1 MDADGT
7 LIEREHL
14 ALRGCAPG
22 RGARRATRRIEEPRT
37 CEARDCDT
45 ILSAY
50 NAGARCWQHQVATRY
65 VPRGSRIRLV
75 VA

>member
-7 LIEREHL
+7 LIQREHI
-14 ALRGCAPG
+14 ALRGRAPG
-22 RGARRATRRIEEPRT
+22 SGARRATRRIDERRT
-37 CEARDCDT
+37 CEARSCET

-50 NAGARCWQHQVATRY
+50 NSGSRCWQHEVATRY
-65 VPRGSRIRLV
+65 VTRGSRIRWG

>member
-1 MDADGT
+1 MEADGT

-22 RGARRATRRIEEPRT
+22 RGARRATRRTEEQHT
-37 CEARDCDT
+37 CEASGCET

-50 NAGARCWQHQVATRY
+50 NTGARCWQHEVATRY
-65 VPRGSRIRLV
+65 VPRGRRLRLN